1 MEIGSVCVYCASST
15 TAPEWLTKE
24 VREFGKGLATRGW
37 RLVYGGASIGVM
49 GALAD
54 AVLSSGGQVLGV
66 IPKALIGREVA
77 HPGLSEL
84 KVVETMHERK
94 AEMFKASDAF
104 VAFPGGFGTM
114 EEFFEM
120 LTWKQMGIHSKPIVF
135 VNVRGFYEPLMAQF
149 ERCIGE
155 GIIRKDARILYS
167 VAEKS
172 AQVFNVLEDS
182 TVLNRP
188 PGKWY

>member
-1 MEIGSVCVYCASST
+1 MEIRSVCVYCASSS
-15 TAPEWLTKE
+15 TAPGWLTE
-24 VREFGKGLATRGW
+24 EIQEFGMGLASRGW
-37 RLVYGGASIGVM
+37 RLVYGGASVGVM

-54 AVLSSGGQVLGV
+54 SVLSSGGQVLGV
-66 IPKALIGREVA
+66 MPRALIGREIA
-77 HPGLSEL
+77 HAGVTEM
-84 KVVETMHERK
+84 KIVETMHERK

-135 VNVRGFYEPLMAQF
+135 VNSHGFYDPLMAQF
-149 ERCIGE
+149 ERGIAD

-167 VAEKS
+167 LAEKGS
-172 AQVFNVLEDS
+172 QVFNVLEDS
-182 TVLNRP
+182 TILNRQ

>member
-1 MEIGSVCVYCASST
+1 MEIRSVCVYCASST
-15 TAPEWLTKE
+15 TAPAWLNEE
-24 VREFGKGLATRGW
+24 VREFGRGLASRGW
-37 RLVYGGASIGVM
+37 RLVYGGASVGVM

-54 AVLSSGGQVLGV
+54 SVLASSGQVLGV
-66 IPKALIGREVA
+66 IPRALIGREIA
-77 HPGLSEL
+77 HPGLTEL
-84 KVVETMHERK
+84 KIVETMHARK
-94 AEMFKASDAF
+94 AEMFKAADAF

-135 VNVRGFYEPLMAQF
+135 VNSHGFYDPLVAQF
-149 ERCIGE
+149 ERCIAE

-167 VAEKS
+167 LADS
-172 AQVFNVLEDS
+172 GARVFSVLEDS
-182 TVLNRP
+182 TVLNRQ